1 MNAVIYTKDDK
12 EYASMAGILKEE
24 SDRMDVFRDPLD
36 GHGHYDY
43 PYDMVV
49 VALEG
54 ARGMNTVLE
63 WTDRYPDAGIIWLT
77 SDPDFLS
84 VAFRRHLSE
93 FLVRPFNEAEFR
105 RSARNVLHGSKRYKA
120 RCPKAEKTDPCDQD
134 G

>member
-1 MNAVIYTKDDK
+1 MNAVIYTKDDR
-12 EYASMAGILKEE
+12 EYVSMAGILREE
-24 SDRMDVFRDPLD
+24 ADSLDVFRDPLD

-63 WTDRYPDAGIIWLT
+63 WSDRYPDARIIWLT

-84 VAFRRHLSE
+84 VAFKRHLSD
-93 FLVRPFNEAEFR
+93 FLVRPFNETEFR
-105 RSARNVLHGSKRYKA
+105 RSARNAIRGEVH
-120 RCPKAEKTDPCDQD
+120 
-134 G
+134 

>member
-1 MNAVIYTKDDK
+1 MIYTKDDK

-43 PYDMVV
+43 HYDMVV

-63 WTDRYPDAGIIWLT
+63 WTDRYPDAGII
-77 SDPDFLS
+77 
-84 VAFRRHLSE
+84 
-93 FLVRPFNEAEFR
+93 
-105 RSARNVLHGSKRYKA
+105 
-120 RCPKAEKTDPCDQD
+120 
-134 G
+134 